1 MIKLTRKQEPNVLL
15 QNKDKWLQVLN
26 AAIAKH
32 GSYTAIPQDE
42 KEKLIA
48 HYRHNDIK
56 TALIHSSNGKCAFC
70 ECIPSDGG
78 NVEVEHF
85 KPKSIY
91 PENTF
96 DWVNLL
102 PACRKCN
109 GHKGDHDT
117 LMEPIINP
125 YEYDPED
132 LFYYEDISIK
142 VNQCVDTILGK
153 TTIEVCGLD
162 SVRLWKPRS
171 AILITLRQF
180 DKDLQEAINQYQ
192 QSDTERKKA
201 NRLRNLREAIEKI
214 EMLTSPD
221 EKYSHFC
228 KHFLKTSSSY
238 KEAKKLLDQTII

>member
-1 MIKLTRKQEPNVLL
+1 MIKLTRKQEPTVLL
-15 QNKDKWLQVLN
+15 KNKDKWLQALN

-32 GSYTAIPQDE
+32 GSYKAIPQDE
-42 KEKLIA
+42 KEKLIT

-109 GHKGDHDT
+109 EFKADHDT
-117 LMEPIINP
+117 VTEPIVNP

-132 LFYYEDISIK
+132 LFYYEDIRIK
-142 VNQCVDTILGK
+142 VKQCTDTRLGGK
-153 TTIEVCGLD
+153 TIEVCGLD

-171 AILITLRQF
+171 AILVTLHEF
-180 DKDLQEAINQYQ
+180 DTALQEAINNYQ
-192 QSDTERKKA
+192 QSDSERKKA
-201 NRLRNLREAIEKI
+201 NRLRNLREAIERI
-214 EMLTSPD
+214 EMLTNPD